1 MNTNSQPF
9 ASYIAARDEIIR
21 VAQNKAV
28 RVDESHSAL
37 VAAGF
42 PAALKWLIVN
52 ATALAIEKAPQPKIE
67 PKPT

>member
-9 ASYIAARDEIIR
+9 ASYIAARDEVIR

-42 PAALKWLIVN
+42 PAALRWLLVN
-52 ATALAIEKAPQPKIE
+52 GTAMAIEKKIE
-67 PKPT
+67 PRPS

>member
-9 ASYIAARDEIIR
+9 ASYIAARDEVIR

-42 PAALKWLIVN
+42 PAALRWLLVHG
-52 ATALAIEKAPQPKIE
+52 TAKAIEKKIE
-67 PKPT
+67 PRPS